1 MAKPFYR
8 LQHFLRRAQL
18 LLFFLGV
25 AYIMAGSVL
34 LLQRSSVLT
43 FQRETDTAALPS
55 LPAPPRSLELPAA
68 RWLYRRNVIQVM
80 ENQPRDQTDRRKDQ
94 KHFISRNLEIRHLR
108 RHWFHDNAEQKSS
121 SEHNLSRKKDRQKG
135 TYIGCFINNETE
147 HALGG
152 TILYDFRKM
161 TSAMCQDTCSE

>member
-1 MAKPFYR
+1 MAKLFYR

-43 FQRETDTAALPS
+43 FQRETDTAGLPS
-55 LPAPPRSLELPAA
+55 LPAPPRSLELPAV

-80 ENQPRDQTDRRKDQ
+80 ENQPLDQTDSRKDQ

-108 RHWFHDNAEQKSS
+108 RHWFHDNAEQKSL
-121 SEHNLSRKKDRQKG
+121 SEYNLPHKKARHKG
-135 TYIGCFINNETE
+135 NG
-147 HALGG
+147 L
-152 TILYDFRKM
+152 
-161 TSAMCQDTCSE
+161 

>member
-68 RWLYRRNVIQVM
+68 RWLYRRNVQ
-80 ENQPRDQTDRRKDQ
+80 NQPLDQTDSRKDQ

-108 RHWFHDNAEQKSS
+108 RHWFHDNAEQKRS
-121 SEHNLSRKKDRQKG
+121 SEHNLSHKKARHKG
-135 TYIGCFINNETE
+135 NG
-147 HALGG
+147 L
-152 TILYDFRKM
+152 
-161 TSAMCQDTCSE
+161 

>member
-34 LLQRSSVLT
+34 LLQRSSVVT

-55 LPAPPRSLELPAA
+55 LPAPLRSLEVPAA
-68 RWLYRRNVIQVM
+68 RWLYRRNVIQEM
-80 ENQPRDQTDRRKDQ
+80 KNQPFDQ
-94 KHFISRNLEIRHLR
+94 KDNRKNQKHLISRNLEIRHLR
-108 RHWFHDNAEQKSS
+108 HHWFHGNPEQKSS
-121 SEHNLSRKKDRQKG
+121 SEHTLSHKKTRHKG
-135 TYIGCFINNETE
+135 NG
-147 HALGG
+147 L
-152 TILYDFRKM
+152 
-161 TSAMCQDTCSE
+161 